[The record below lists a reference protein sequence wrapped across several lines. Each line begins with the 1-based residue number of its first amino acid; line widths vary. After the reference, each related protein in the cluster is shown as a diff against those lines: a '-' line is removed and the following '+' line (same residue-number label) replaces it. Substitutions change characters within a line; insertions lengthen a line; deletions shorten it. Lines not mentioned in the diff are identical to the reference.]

1 MKQEGNSTKNVT
13 SLLNLWIF
21 FFLPFSVFFWCWTI
35 YYWYVYQNK
44 QNRTTNLWCGGL
56 ANQELYR
63 PEKCPMSPSNCEKTS
78 SRKQYQTVAILNP
91 YVFSGQCRLRKGW
104 NHSLSQCSHIPLLKE
119 ELWKDKEQDEAC
131 RKHRFAL
138 KNKPCTHQTL
148 PPSWTQ
154 RVWIN
159 TSDHALV
166 LVAQS
171 CPTLCDPLDYSL
183 PDSCVHEIFQARIL
197 EWAAISFS
205 RGSSQFRD
213 RTRVSC
219 TARRFFTD
227 WATREAQKFDKH
239 FLLMLLN
246 LRNKFKWSLFLQ
258 KLNTFARYTE
268 PPPCPCTLYCVSL
281 NR

>member
-1 MKQEGNSTKNVT
+1 MQLNIQKTNNPIKKWAGDLKRHFSKEDIHMANRHMKRYSVLLIIIVVESLSCAQLFGNPVD
-13 SLLNLWIF
+13 
-21 FFLPFSVFFWCWTI
+21 
-35 YYWYVYQNK
+35 
-44 QNRTTNLWCGGL
+44 
-56 ANQELYR
+56 
-63 PEKCPMSPSNCEKTS
+63 
-78 SRKQYQTVAILNP
+78 
-91 YVFSGQCRLRKGW
+91 CRLPG
-104 NHSLSQCSHIPLLKE
+104 SS
-119 ELWKDKEQDEAC
+119 
-131 RKHRFAL
+131 
-138 KNKPCTHQTL
+138 
-148 PPSWTQ
+148 
-154 RVWIN
+154 
-159 TSDHALV
+159 
-166 LVAQS
+166 
-171 CPTLCDPLDYSL
+171 
-183 PDSCVHEIFQARIL
+183 VHGIFQARIL
-197 EWAAISFS
+197 EWAAISLS

>member
-1 MKQEGNSTKNVT
+1 MT
-13 SLLNLWIF
+13 
-21 FFLPFSVFFWCWTI
+21 
-35 YYWYVYQNK
+35 WYGVV
-44 QNRTTNLWCGGL
+44 TNLQIVRNAVSAKHSETRAGC
-56 ANQELYR
+56 
-63 PEKCPMSPSNCEKTS
+63 
-78 SRKQYQTVAILNP
+78 I
-91 YVFSGQCRLRKGW
+91 RLFRRR
-104 NHSLSQCSHIPLLKE
+104 Q
-119 ELWKDKEQDEAC
+119 
-131 RKHRFAL
+131 
-138 KNKPCTHQTL
+138 
-148 PPSWTQ
+148 
-154 RVWIN
+154 
-159 TSDHALV
+159 V
-166 LVAQS
+166 LVPSAQSPPDIWRTRSVLRAQS

-268 PPPCPCTLYCVSL
+268 PPPCPCTLYCVFL